1 LSNIHPCACGEEDQV
16 RAFRTEGILV
26 GYNKTS
32 KAYKIFILAQR
43 KIVVSQDVKFKES
56 LASRKSQEP
65 PPMAEDEEHEVSMG
79 ERCSK
84 ASISGRQPSGGEEE
98 LTPSSSVKRP
108 RWFEQ
113 TLKDAQEHGS

>member
-1 LSNIHPCACGEEDQV
+1 
-16 RAFRTEGILV
+16 
-26 GYNKTS
+26 
-32 KAYKIFILAQR
+32 
-43 KIVVSQDVKFKES
+43 
-56 LASRKSQEP
+56 
-65 PPMAEDEEHEVSMG
+65 MAEDEEHEVSMG

-98 LTPSSSVKRP
+98 LTPSSSLKRP